1 MSLFNISREFEM
13 ELDAFDALLNP
24 EWDRTEDGDFVTE
37 DGEVITPDE
46 YRELIENRF
55 RALDEMEENVR
66 AKAENVACYIKN
78 LLADAETMK
87 AEEEA
92 LRTRRKAKE
101 NTAARLKDYLMVCMD
116 SASLKKIDMPRAVIS
131 VKNNA
136 ESVSIPD
143 EKAFINWAREHD
155 RGDLLKFAEPTISK
169 TAVKNC
175 LKNSTPLPFAG
186 LTRSRS
192 VIIR

>member
-1 MSLFNISREFEM
+1 MNLYEMSHDFEM

-116 SASLKKIDMPRAVIS
+116 SACLKKIDMPRAVIS

-155 RGDLLKFAEPTISK
+155 RDDLLKFAEPTISK

-175 LKNSTPLPFAG
+175 LKNGTPLPFAG

-192 VIIR
+192 VIIK